1 MDDFTITLCGAI
13 ESIPEQ
19 LKKVTYAS
27 DKKDI
32 VLVMRYLTECMDM
45 GRQFVMKVNI
55 IIIII
60 MIGIFQ
66 SPKLFIFIQ

>member
-19 LKKVTYAS
+19 LRKTTYAK

-45 GRQFVMKVNI
+45 GMHLIIVMMI
-55 IIIII
+55 IQPL
-60 MIGIFQ
+60 GEQ
-66 SPKLFIFIQ
+66 